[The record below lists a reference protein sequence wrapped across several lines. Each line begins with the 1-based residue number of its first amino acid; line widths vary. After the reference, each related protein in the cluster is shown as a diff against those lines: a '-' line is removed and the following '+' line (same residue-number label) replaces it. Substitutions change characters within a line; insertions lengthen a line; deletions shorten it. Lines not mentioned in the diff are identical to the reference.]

1 MLVGALGLG
10 LATSFHAPAHAQQSI
25 RLTLATGVPATTPVN
40 VEANE
45 TFVRAVEEELQKRG
59 GKFRIDWTIGHA
71 GSIVRLP
78 AIFQS
83 VADGV
88 VDMGVTT
95 QALEQSKIPLMNVNF
110 AVPFTTMDHNVA
122 SRALDATNAAVPAMR
137 QAWDRQGVHFLTSWG
152 FDRYILMSKS
162 PLRSIDDFRGKKV
175 GGIGPNLAWF
185 RAGGAVG
192 VVASHATAYNDMQ
205 SGVFEVMVTTPTGAL
220 STRLHEVAPFIV
232 EAGIGAMPVNIVV
245 FNKARWDGLP
255 PEVREAIAA
264 GVARWEAAY
273 LKRVDAALAPA
284 LETMTKAGATLIEWT
299 PAERERWARSLPPLG
314 LDWVRENQAR
324 NPAAQQVLTTY
335 LDQLR
340 SASVTLT
347 REWDK
352 PQAGN

>member
-1 MLVGALGLG
+1 MLLGTLGLC
-10 LATSFHAPAHAQQSI
+10 LATAIHTPAFAQQTI
-25 RLTLATGVPATTPVN
+25 RMTLATGVPATTPVN

-45 TFVRAVEEELQKRG
+45 TFVKAVEDELAKRG
-59 GKFRIDWTIGHA
+59 GKFKIEWTIGHA

-110 AVPFTTMDHNVA
+110 VVPFTTMDHNVA
-122 SRALDATNAAVPAMR
+122 SRVLDATNAAVPAMR

-152 FDRYILMSKS
+152 FDRYILLSKT
-162 PLRSIDDFRGKKV
+162 PLRSIDDFKGKKV

-185 RAGGAVG
+185 RTGGAVG

-220 STRLHEVAPFIV
+220 ATRLHEVAPYII
-232 EAGIGAMPVNIVV
+232 EAGIGAMPVNVVV
-245 FNKARWDGLP
+245 FNKARWDSLP
-255 PEVREAIAA
+255 GDVQEALSA
-264 GVARWEAAY
+264 GVQRWKAAY
-273 LKRVDAALAPA
+273 LRRVDANVGPA
-284 LETMTKAGATLIEWT
+284 IETMTKAGATVIEWNQ
-299 PAERERWARSLPPLG
+299 AERERWARSLPPLG
-314 LDWVRENQAR
+314 LDWVRENAQR

-335 LDQLR
+335 VEQMR
-340 SASVTLT
+340 ANGVTLM
-347 REWDK
+347 RDWDK